1 MQGKYVYGLQSWY
14 PHLKPNDVHLW
25 EKFIRANAN
34 FFDTVDYDVAVGEGV
49 VVGDVTA
56 DVYAKSFKK
65 LTQKKIDV
73 IGYRKDQVWIVEVKP
88 FAGSSALGQLLS
100 YRILFDDETL
110 EGETVHL
117 MIITNECRTEYKKI
131 FESHNI
137 RVEEVG
143 ICPYCAGAL
152 SV

>member
-1 MQGKYVYGLQSWY
+1 MTGKYIYGLQSWY

-25 EKFIRANAN
+25 EKFIRGNPD
-34 FFDTVDYDVAVGEGV
+34 FFETVDYDVVVGDGV
-49 VVGDVTA
+49 VVGDVET

-73 IGYRKDQVWIVEVKP
+73 VGYRENQIWIVEVKP

-100 YRILFDDETL
+100 YRLLFDESSL
-110 EGETVHL
+110 SGEIVEM
-117 MIITNECRTEYKKI
+117 MIVTNECKAEYRRI

-143 ICPYCAGAL
+143 TCPYCAGAM